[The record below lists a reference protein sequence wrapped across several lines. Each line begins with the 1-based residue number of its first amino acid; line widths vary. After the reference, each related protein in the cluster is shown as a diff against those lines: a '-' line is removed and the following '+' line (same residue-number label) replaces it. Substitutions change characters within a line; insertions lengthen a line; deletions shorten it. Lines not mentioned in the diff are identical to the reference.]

1 MPCACHALCMLRWL
15 RWLRWRARLTQLVAH
30 HPPQV
35 DESAARHHAAHH
47 RPHRAARTTV
57 AGRVRTEGR
66 VEGLVVRLEVDRAGG
81 IAQPRTHERGDDLV
95 SLVRGEALRALA
107 EQLTLIG
114 AAVLEQPPLEQAV
127 VGARDVEEG
136 DALSW

>member
-1 MPCACHALCMLRWL
+1 M
-15 RWLRWRARLTQLVAH
+15 
-30 HPPQV
+30 
-35 DESAARHHAAHH
+35 
-47 RPHRAARTTV
+47 
-57 AGRVRTEGR
+57 RTEGR
-66 VEGLVVRLEVDRAGG
+66 VDGLVVRLEVDRAGG

-95 SLVRGEALRALA
+95 GLVRGEALRALT

-114 AAVLEQPPLEQAV
+114 AAVLEEPPLEQAV